1 MTFGMTST
9 DLEISGY
16 EAIAELSRGSFAT
29 IYRAWQPTFE
39 REVAIK
45 VLSGKVD
52 ASSSDRFQRECAA
65 IGALSGHPNIVTV
78 YEAGATVDG
87 RLYIV
92 MELLHG
98 GSLADQLASRGP
110 FDIAEVLDFGGR
122 IAGAVES
129 AHRADILH
137 RDLKPENILLS
148 RLGEPKVADFGLAQ
162 LASSAVLGSA
172 GLTGTIVHA
181 APEVLAG
188 EPATAASDLYSLSST
203 LFCLLSGRPPF
214 APTGEPSL
222 VSLVNRIATEAPP
235 DLRSRGVPDDLCR
248 VLEQGLAKAPAD
260 RQHDAAQFG
269 RQIQAVQAALGHPIT
284 RLPIESVG
292 PRPAVPPAGQP
303 ARTPRPRRRL
313 ARRIRIAGAAALGAA
328 AVVLVAIPLLAQR
341 ATPLPVLYRDNF
353 DGGDN
358 WYEHDD
364 ETARLA
370 YDQGRYRIEVK
381 RPQGLVLSDTSF
393 RGGVFGE
400 PLTTLGD
407 VSVRVRAQANVSGS
421 VFGLFCRYGS
431 TGDSYQA
438 VIRSDGEVLILK
450 SQPTAGIKAL
460 AHGRVD
466 DMATGREVD
475 LRLDCRGGGTTHIT
489 FFADGGQVAEA
500 IDRDPI
506 LPGSVGMLVS
516 AEGPRADVAF
526 DDFVLSGRP
535 RGIGT

>member
-1 MTFGMTST
+1 MTSP
-9 DLEISGY
+9 DLDIPGY
-16 EAIAELSRGSFAT
+16 ADFSELSRGSFAT

-39 REVAIK
+39 REVAVK

-52 ASSSDRFQRECAA
+52 ATASDRFQRECAA

-78 YEAGATVDG
+78 YEAGATADG

-110 FDIAEVLDFGGR
+110 FDIEEVLDFGGR

-148 RLGEPKVADFGLAQ
+148 RLGEPKVADFGLAR
-162 LASSAVLGSA
+162 LANAVVGSA
-172 GLTGTIVHA
+172 GMTGAIVHS

-188 EPATAASDLYSLSST
+188 APATPASDLYSLAST

-214 APTGEPSL
+214 ARADESSL
-222 VSLVNRIATEAPP
+222 VSLVNRISTEAPP
-235 DLRSRGVPDDLCR
+235 DLRADGVPDDLCR

-269 RQIQAVQAALGHPIT
+269 HQLQAVQATLGHSIT
-284 RLPIESVG
+284 RLPIESTG
-292 PRPAVPPAGQP
+292 PRPAVAPAGQP
-303 ARTPRPRRRL
+303 ERTPRARRRL
-313 ARRIRIAGAAALGAA
+313 GRRVRVAGGVALAVA
-328 AVVLVAIPLLAQR
+328 AVVLVSVPLLAQR
-341 ATPLPVLYRDNF
+341 ASPLPVLYRDNF

-370 YDQGRYRIEVK
+370 YEEGRYRVEVK
-381 RPQGLVLSDTSF
+381 RAQGVVLSDTSF
-393 RGGVFGE
+393 RGGVFGL
-400 PLTTLGD
+400 PLTRLGD
-407 VSVRVRAQANVSGS
+407 VSVRVRAEPNTSGS

-438 VIRSDGEVLILK
+438 VIRSDGEVLLVK
-450 SQPTAGIKAL
+450 SQPAAGIKTL
-460 AHGRVD
+460 AHGRFA
-466 DMATGREVD
+466 DMATGREVS
-475 LRLDCRGGGTTHIT
+475 LRLDCTGGDSTHLT

-500 IDRDPI
+500 TDRDPI
-506 LPGSVGMLVS
+506 LPGSVGMIVS
-516 AEGPRADVAF
+516 AEGPRADVSF
-526 DDFVLSGRP
+526 DDFVLFGRP
-535 RGIGT
+535 AGGSGV